1 MEKFYLNGVWNI
13 SGGKYNTTGKV
24 PGSVYSALLENG
36 LMEDPFYR
44 DNEAKALA
52 IMDDEFTFSRE
63 FSYEKKSDSVI
74 LVCEGIDTL
83 CDLYINGKFLAHTDN
98 MHRTFRFEV
107 ANLLKD
113 GKNEIKAVFPPYDK
127 YIKEKHKERQ
137 ISTGTFSMVGFSY
150 VRKASYMSGW
160 DWGPMLPD
168 AGIWKDIYLIDGTLP
183 RITDVRILQKHE
195 GGKVF
200 LSVAPQT
207 DKPADVEITVTA
219 PNGKAVKIDC
229 GVYTEI
235 ENPEL
240 WWPNG
245 YGKQPLYT
253 VTVKAFKGGKEVDEN
268 VKRIGLRT
276 LVVSREKDEWGEE
289 FCYKV
294 NGVKIFAMG
303 ADYIP
308 EDNILARLSRERS
321 EKLLKQA
328 IFANFNSIR
337 VWGGG
342 FYPEDYFFDLCDE
355 LGIIIFMDMMFACSA
370 YPFDEEFNK
379 NALAEVEENLIR
391 IRHHA
396 CIGVISGNNEIEEEA
411 AFPNWWT
418 NEEKIGYFEFFERRV
433 PDIAE
438 RVCPEISFI
447 SSSPTSHGMMIEAQN
462 ETMGDNHYW
471 QVWHGNLPFTE
482 YRNHFFRFLSE
493 FGFQSFPSAK
503 TIESYTLPEDRNP
516 FSRIMELHQRNM
528 AANGKILNYLSQTYL
543 YPTDFNT
550 LVYASQL
557 LQAQAIKYGVEHL
570 RRNRGRCMG
579 TLYWQ
584 LNDCWPVASWSS
596 VDGGGRLKALHYEA
610 KRFYSP
616 VMISCEETAEYSTRK
631 DVTVERYYGYET
643 KAKLFVC
650 NESMADV
657 SGTVKWTLYTASGKE
672 LEKGSAPLSVK
683 ALSYNSLDEID
694 FNKTDIYN
702 NYLSYSFEVGGKVVS
717 YGSVI
722 FTKPKHFNFVDPK
735 IELKVNGD
743 EITVKAEAYAKYV
756 FISNENDDMILSD
769 NFFDM
774 DKGERKVKIISGKP
788 DKLKVMTVYDIK

>member
-1 MEKFYLNGVWNI
+1 
-13 SGGKYNTTGKV
+13 
-24 PGSVYSALLENG
+24 
-36 LMEDPFYR
+36 
-44 DNEAKALA
+44 
-52 IMDDEFTFSRE
+52 
-63 FSYEKKSDSVI
+63 
-74 LVCEGIDTL
+74 
-83 CDLYINGKFLAHTDN
+83 
-98 MHRTFRFEV
+98 
-107 ANLLKD
+107 
-113 GKNEIKAVFPPYDK
+113 
-127 YIKEKHKERQ
+127 
-137 ISTGTFSMVGFSY
+137 
-150 VRKASYMSGW
+150 
-160 DWGPMLPD
+160 
-168 AGIWKDIYLIDGTLP
+168 
-183 RITDVRILQKHE
+183 
-195 GGKVF
+195 
-200 LSVAPQT
+200 
-207 DKPADVEITVTA
+207 
-219 PNGKAVKIDC
+219 
-229 GVYTEI
+229 
-235 ENPEL
+235 
-240 WWPNG
+240 
-245 YGKQPLYT
+245 
-253 VTVKAFKGGKEVDEN
+253 
-268 VKRIGLRT
+268 
-276 LVVSREKDEWGEE
+276 
-289 FCYKV
+289 
-294 NGVKIFAMG
+294 
-303 ADYIP
+303 
-308 EDNILARLSRERS
+308 
-321 EKLLKQA
+321 
-328 IFANFNSIR
+328 
-337 VWGGG
+337 
-342 FYPEDYFFDLCDE
+342 
-355 LGIIIFMDMMFACSA
+355 
-370 YPFDEEFNK
+370 
-379 NALAEVEENLIR
+379 
-391 IRHHA
+391 
-396 CIGVISGNNEIEEEA
+396 
-411 AFPNWWT
+411 
-418 NEEKIGYFEFFERRV
+418 
-433 PDIAE
+433 
-438 RVCPEISFI
+438 
-447 SSSPTSHGMMIEAQN
+447 
-462 ETMGDNHYW
+462 
-471 QVWHGNLPFTE
+471 
-482 YRNHFFRFLSE
+482 
-493 FGFQSFPSAK
+493 
-503 TIESYTLPEDRNP
+503 DRNP